1 MTRSLPSLTARLA
14 RRLRRFRR
22 DTGGYMLVEAVL
34 IVPFLLWGYIAL
46 YSYWDAYRS
55 MTNLQK
61 VAYTASDLISREQ
74 RPVNAAYMTGIRN
87 TMNAMLG
94 SGQIV
99 DLRITQ
105 VMWSE
110 IEDRFVVEWSNSPT
124 GMIALTTETLAG
136 VRHRIPD
143 MGDGR
148 TAIIVEAAVEY
159 TPSLSLGVGAL
170 PGLQPTTFEEFI
182 VTPPRY
188 APRVVFQ

>member
-1 MTRSLPSLTARLA
+1 MSRRLPQPFAALA

-74 RPVNAAYMTGIRN
+74 RPVNAAYMVGIRN

-99 DLRITQ
+99 DLRISQ
-105 VMWSE
+105 IMWSE

-124 GMIALTTETLAG
+124 GMAPLTTTTVAG
-136 VRHRIPD
+136 LRHRIPD
-143 MGDGR
+143 MSDGR
-148 TAIIVEAAVEY
+148 TAIIVEASVNY
-159 TPSLSLGVGAL
+159 QPSLSLRFGDL
-170 PGLQPTTFEEFI
+170 PGLGQTRFSEFI

>member
-1 MTRSLPSLTARLA
+1 MSRSLSSAIA

-34 IVPFLLWGYIAL
+34 IIPFLLWGYIAL

-74 RPVNAAYMTGIRN
+74 RPINAGYITGIRN

-94 SGQIV
+94 SGQVV
-99 DLRITQ
+99 DLRVTQ
-105 VMWSE
+105 IMWSE
-110 IEDRFVVEWSNSPT
+110 IQDRFVVEWSNSPS
-124 GMIALTTETLAG
+124 GMAPLTTEAVANL
-136 VRHRIPD
+136 RHRIPE

-148 TAIIVEAAVEY
+148 TAIILEAAVDY
-159 TPSLSLGVGAL
+159 TPSLSLGVAAL
-170 PGLQPTTFEEFI
+170 PGLEPTTFEEFI

>member
-1 MTRSLPSLTARLA
+1 MTRRLPQPLA
-14 RRLRRFRR
+14 RIVSHLRRFRR

-74 RPVNAAYMTGIRN
+74 RPVNAAYMVGIRN

-99 DLRITQ
+99 DLRVSQ

-110 IEDRFVVEWSNSPT
+110 LQDQYVLEWSNSPT
-124 GMIALTTETLAG
+124 GMAPLTTATVAAL
-136 VRHRIPD
+136 RHRIPEL
-143 MGDGR
+143 GDGR
-148 TAIIVEAAVEY
+148 TAIILEASVNYE
-159 TPSLSLGVGAL
+159 PSLSLGVGAL
-170 PGLQPTTFEEFI
+170 PGLQPTTFSEFI